1 MKIRLYGYNDRDAV
15 LESLLL
21 SNGNIELA
29 LDILEQDSKST
40 QQKKIAPELPRRPQP
55 SSANTNEKH
64 RCRLMNGGTET
75 QQLCHKYQQ

>member
-29 LDILEQDSKST
+29 LDIWNRIQNQPNKRRDCSRIA
-40 QQKKIAPELPRRPQP
+40 KKTSNLAQLTPMK
-55 SSANTNEKH
+55 NT
-64 RCRLMNGGTET
+64 GVV
-75 QQLCHKYQQ
+75 